1 MLKYAATVDPIIDV
15 VNLWVLF
22 WIGNLFNIIVD
33 SNITQEK
40 ED

>member
-1 MLKYAATVDPIIDV
+1 LMYVATVDPIIDV

-22 WIGNLFNIIVD
+22 WIGKKFNIIID
-33 SNITQEK
+33 SNIFQEK